1 MRLTDR
7 IQTVP
12 DDPEEATD
20 PADIFHDAVGS
31 IFSDDVRDQHGH
43 PSATILY
50 KSEKYGTLKLKV
62 ATPEQELDWRL
73 FAHYLWNAGVKMAI
87 LWNVAGERVLEL
99 GSGCGLPGIVATL
112 AGATEVK
119 LSDYPSPSTF
129 RALHHNIATNVPVS
143 LQSGISAAPHVWG
156 DFFTS
161 SRSRFP
167 LSSSCTLSASQPR
180 HYTRVLA
187 ADTYWLQSQH
197 ANLARSMLHFLAM
210 EERAR
215 VLMIA
220 GFHTGRKV
228 LGRWFETAKKEGLDV
243 EVAWEESGDGAVR
256 EWMVGRQEG
265 FEEEKKWMVLAVL
278 KRKR

>member
-87 LWNVAGERVLEL
+87 LVGGEDEKCEEEGKIPAMKSIKGWQWNVAGERVLEL
-99 GSGCGLPGIVATL
+99 GSGAEL
-112 AGATEVK
+112 K
-119 LSDYPSPSTF
+119 MS
-129 RALHHNIATNVPVS
+129 
-143 LQSGISAAPHVWG
+143 HV
-156 DFFTS
+156 
-161 SRSRFP
+161 
-167 LSSSCTLSASQPR
+167 
-180 HYTRVLA
+180 
-187 ADTYWLQSQH
+187 
-197 ANLARSMLHFLAM
+197 
-210 EERAR
+210 
-215 VLMIA
+215 
-220 GFHTGRKV
+220 
-228 LGRWFETAKKEGLDV
+228 
-243 EVAWEESGDGAVR
+243 
-256 EWMVGRQEG
+256 
-265 FEEEKKWMVLAVL
+265 
-278 KRKR
+278 